1 MKKAE
6 PQVPFV
12 PYRSDDR
19 APVRRHKRG
28 GGEDMKKV
36 EPQVPFVPY
45 WQDDRTPHERVLEL
59 MDMTH
64 AKTCRILK
72 QLGRAWPRPA
82 DEPALN
88 AHSSTYCCL
97 RIPR

>member
-1 MKKAE
+1 MLNFYKY
-6 PQVPFV
+6 PG
-12 PYRSDDR
+12 DDIPIIKGS
-19 APVRRHKRG
+19 ALCALEGH
-28 GGEDMKKV
+28 
-36 EPQVPFVPY
+36 
-45 WQDDRTPHERVLEL
+45 DDKIGKDRVLEL

-88 AHSSTYCCL
+88 AHSSTYRCL